1 MQFACWFSSTSF
13 VTMQFQQRCWYSYRL
28 EAEMWFINNLII
40 LFHHK
45 RSTADAIKLYCCSII
60 AAANSVHFERI
71 FGTEHGNFGKAVQPV
86 PRFHVIIRALPFP
99 EIIITGRVLY
109 ILRTLMTMMIHRGRA
124 SLDFRTTCW
133 FVEFPQYGI
142 SNCSGSKIIRNRFN
156 YIYICEYR

>member
-13 VTMQFQQRCWYSYRL
+13 VTMQFQQRCWYSYRS

-71 FGTEHGNFGKAVQPV
+71 FGREHGNFGKAVQPV
-86 PRFHVIIRALPFP
+86 PPVPFP
-99 EIIITGRVLY
+99 RNYSSITVPGDNYYRSCFIYFTHVNDDDSSRSSQPRFSNHLLVRR
-109 ILRTLMTMMIHRGRA
+109 ISPIWNIQL
-124 SLDFRTTCW
+124 FR
-133 FVEFPQYGI
+133 FE
-142 SNCSGSKIIRNRFN
+142 NCLKSI
-156 YIYICEYR
+156 